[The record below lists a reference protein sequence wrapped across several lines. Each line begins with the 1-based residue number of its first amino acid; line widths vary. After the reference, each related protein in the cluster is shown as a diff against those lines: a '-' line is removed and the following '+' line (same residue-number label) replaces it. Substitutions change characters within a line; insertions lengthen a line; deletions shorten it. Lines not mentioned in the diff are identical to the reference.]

1 MTLLMMSSCA
11 STTKVSPIEAQERLT
26 EPDSSCM
33 VKSLPAAQQL
43 KTGSTKGDMLATL
56 TYNNYLWKQDR
67 QNLVCLQNYVE
78 VILVHINKQ
87 DQDNKL
93 NNYNKE
99 K

>member
-26 EPDSSCM
+26 EPDSLCM
-33 VKSLPAAQQL
+33 VKYLPAAQQL

-67 QNLVCLQNYVE
+67 RNLVCLQNYVE
-78 VILVHINKQ
+78 VVLVHINKQ
-87 DQDNKL
+87 NQT
-93 NNYNKE
+93 NNCSGE
-99 K
+99 HCD

>member
-43 KTGSTKGDMLATL
+43 KTGSTKGNMLATL

-67 QNLVCLQNYVE
+67 QNLICLQNYVE
-78 VILVHINKQ
+78 VVLFHINKQ
-87 DQDNKL
+87 NETSNNNK
-93 NNYNKE
+93 
-99 K
+99 

>member
-1 MTLLMMSSCA
+1 MSSCA

-78 VILVHINKQ
+78 VVLVHINKQ
-87 DQDNKL
+87 NETS
-93 NNYNKE
+93 NNNNKE
-99 K
+99 KEHIK

>member
-1 MTLLMMSSCA
+1 MMSSCA
-11 STTKVSPIEAQERLT
+11 STTKVSPIEAQEHLS

-67 QNLVCLQNYVE
+67 RNLVCLQNYVE
-78 VILVHINKQ
+78 VVLVHINKQ
-87 DQDNKL
+87 NETS
-93 NNYNKE
+93 NNKE

>member
-1 MTLLMMSSCA
+1 MTLLMMSSCV

-43 KTGSTKGDMLATL
+43 KTGTTKGDMLATL

-78 VILVHINKQ
+78 VVLVHINNQ
-87 DQDNKL
+87 DKINNSNNK
-93 NNYNKE
+93 NNK
-99 K
+99 

>member
-1 MTLLMMSSCA
+1 MMSSCA

-43 KTGSTKGDMLATL
+43 KTGSNKGDMLATL

-78 VILVHINKQ
+78 VVLIHINKQ
-87 DQDNKL
+87 DQTNNTINNSNNK
-93 NNYNKE
+93 
-99 K
+99 

>member
-26 EPDSSCM
+26 EPDNSCM

-78 VILVHINKQ
+78 VVLVHINKLNETSNNN
-87 DQDNKL
+87 NK
-93 NNYNKE
+93 
-99 K
+99 

>member
-1 MTLLMMSSCA
+1 MMSSCA

>member
-43 KTGSTKGDMLATL
+43 KTGSTKGNMLATL

-67 QNLVCLQNYVE
+67 QNLICLQNYVE
-78 VILVHINKQ
+78 VVLFHINKQ
-87 DQDNKL
+87 NETS
-93 NNYNKE
+93 NNKE

>member
-78 VILVHINKQ
+78 VVLVHINNQ
-87 DQDNKL
+87 DKINNSNNK
-93 NNYNKE
+93 NNK
-99 K
+99 

>member
-26 EPDSSCM
+26 EPDSLCM
-33 VKSLPAAQQL
+33 VKYLPAAQQL
-43 KTGSTKGDMLATL
+43 KTGTTKGDMLATL

-78 VILVHINKQ
+78 VVLVHINK
-87 DQDNKL
+87 L
-93 NNYNKE
+93 NETSNNKE

>member
-26 EPDSSCM
+26 EPDSLCM

-78 VILVHINKQ
+78 VVLVHINKQ
-87 DQDNKL
+87 NETS
-93 NNYNKE
+93 NNNNKE

>member
-1 MTLLMMSSCA
+1 
-11 STTKVSPIEAQERLT
+11 
-26 EPDSSCM
+26 M

-78 VILVHINKQ
+78 VVLVHINKLNETSNN
-87 DQDNKL
+87 NK
-93 NNYNKE
+93 
-99 K
+99 

>member
-43 KTGSTKGDMLATL
+43 KTGSTKGNMLATL

-78 VILVHINKQ
+78 VVLVHINKQ
-87 DQDNKL
+87 NETS
-93 NNYNKE
+93 NNKE
-99 K
+99 KWE

>member
-11 STTKVSPIEAQERLT
+11 STTKVSPIEAQEHLS

-43 KTGSTKGDMLATL
+43 KTGTTKGDMLATL

-78 VILVHINKQ
+78 VVLVHINNQ
-87 DQDNKL
+87 DKINNSNNK
-93 NNYNKE
+93 NNK
-99 K
+99 

>member
-1 MTLLMMSSCA
+1 MTLLMRSSCA

-67 QNLVCLQNYVE
+67 QDKVCLQNYVE
-78 VILVHINKQ
+78 TVLIQINKT
-87 DQDNKL
+87 NK
-93 NNYNKE
+93 NNK
-99 K
+99 

>member
-11 STTKVSPIEAQERLT
+11 STTKVSPIEAQEHLT

-78 VILVHINKQ
+78 VVLVHINNQ
-87 DQDNKL
+87 DQVNNSNNK
-93 NNYNKE
+93 NNK
-99 K
+99 

>member
-1 MTLLMMSSCA
+1 MMSSCA

-43 KTGSTKGDMLATL
+43 KTGSTKGNMLATL

-67 QNLVCLQNYVE
+67 QNLICLQNYVE
-78 VILVHINKQ
+78 VVLFHINKQ
-87 DQDNKL
+87 NETS
-93 NNYNKE
+93 NNKE

>member
-1 MTLLMMSSCA
+1 
-11 STTKVSPIEAQERLT
+11 
-26 EPDSSCM
+26 M
-33 VKSLPAAQQL
+33 VKSLPAAQRL
-43 KTGSTKGDMLATL
+43 KTGTTKGDMLATL

-78 VILVHINKQ
+78 VVLVHTNKQ
-87 DQDNKL
+87 DQDSKL

>member
-11 STTKVSPIEAQERLT
+11 STTKVSQIEAQERLT

-67 QNLVCLQNYVE
+67 QNLICLQNYVE
-78 VILVHINKQ
+78 VVLFHINKQ
-87 DQDNKL
+87 NETS
-93 NNYNKE
+93 NNKE
-99 K
+99 KWE